1 MCSWSSVSKLTK
13 NRYLWSL
20 KVAGH
25 VSVTCA
31 VTAGGDTPFSLGG
44 RLRVCRILVGVRDG
58 WYRVEAPGLCIAA
71 ADDIVEL
78 R

>member
-1 MCSWSSVSKLTK
+1 M
-13 NRYLWSL
+13 
-20 KVAGH
+20 
-25 VSVTCA
+25 TCA